1 MKGNS
6 TRDFL
11 SKKHHEAIDM
21 NKPFIK
27 HENLRKALEDF
38 EIFDDLEHGNVS
50 FERVENELRH
60 SCLIIAADITED
72 GLSYRVFEDGDGQYG
87 LLFTDM
93 DEFRKTFSD
102 DDCESH
108 SFDLWMYRMM
118 IELEF
123 LDGFILNPESEA
135 VILKGELLM
144 DLDDLPKHDY
154 DQKES
159 LEGSGL
165 KRLRDSI
172 DNGKLER
179 FITDPSN
186 VARYEELIGC
196 MSDSTMLTML
206 LCDENLDGFAD
217 GGVIDLNKTG
227 PVTRLYVDRLGG
239 SYATIYT
246 SEDKMV
252 NVDGGQNRYSQ
263 IVNVSMMADYI
274 LMEDMDGI
282 IINPG
287 CDDVLLTR
295 EVILEYWPLL
305 RDTCN
310 DSRLN
315 GAIFHMF
322 PMES

>member
-1 MKGNS
+1 
-6 TRDFL
+6 
-11 SKKHHEAIDM
+11 M
-21 NKPFIK
+21 NKPFIR
-27 HENLRKALEDF
+27 HDNLRKALEDF
-38 EIFDDLEHGNVS
+38 EIFDELEHGNVS
-50 FERVENELRH
+50 LERVENELRH

-72 GLSYRVFEDGDGQYG
+72 GLAYRVYEDGGSQYG

-93 DEFRKTFSD
+93 DEFRKSFSD
-102 DDCESH
+102 DESESH

-123 LDGFILNPESEA
+123 LDGFLLNPESEA
-135 VILKGELLM
+135 IVLDGKLFME
-144 DLDDLPKHDY
+144 LDDLPKHDY
-154 DQKES
+154 DQKDS

-165 KRLRDSI
+165 KSLRDSI

-179 FITDPSN
+179 FMNDPSN

-196 MSDSTMLTML
+196 ISDSTMLTL
-206 LCDENLDGFAD
+206 LLSDENLDD
-217 GGVIDLNKTG
+217 YVQDGVIDLSRTG

-239 SYATIYT
+239 SYATLFT

-252 NVDGGQNRYSQ
+252 NVDGGMNRYSQ

-274 LMEDMDGI
+274 LREDMDGI

-287 CDDVLLTR
+287 FDDVLLTR
-295 EVILEYWPLL
+295 DVILEYWPLL
-305 RDTCN
+305 RKTCN

-315 GAIFHMF
+315 SAIFHMF
-322 PMES
+322 PMEG